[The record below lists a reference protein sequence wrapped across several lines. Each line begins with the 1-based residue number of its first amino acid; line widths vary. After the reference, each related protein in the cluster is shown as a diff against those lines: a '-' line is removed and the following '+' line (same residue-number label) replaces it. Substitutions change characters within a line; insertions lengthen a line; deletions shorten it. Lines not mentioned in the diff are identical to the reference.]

1 LLKVAMPR
9 FGEDIAPCFE
19 YSATVAI
26 FTIAGQRVEE
36 QMDFALQSREAL
48 DRVRLLRDQQVDVLI
63 CGGVQEAVER
73 LLEARG
79 IRVISWVGGRVEDL
93 LQQFIAGRLVPGSA
107 RLGGD
112 GRPDKGIEDESAE

>member
-1 LLKVAMPR
+1 MPR
-9 FGEDIAPCFE
+9 FGEEIAPCFE

-26 FTIAGQRVEE
+26 FTIARGRVEE
-36 QMDFALQSREAL
+36 QMDFSLQSREAL

-73 LLEARG
+73 LIEARG

-107 RLGGD
+107 RLGGN
-112 GRPDKGIEDESAE
+112 GRTEKGTEDKSDE

>member
-1 LLKVAMPR
+1 MPR

-26 FTIAGQRVEE
+26 FTIAGQGVEE
-36 QMDFALQSREAL
+36 QMDFTLQSREAL

-79 IRVISWVGGRVEDL
+79 IRVISWVGGRVEEL

-112 GRPDKGIEDESAE
+112 GRPDKDIEDESAE